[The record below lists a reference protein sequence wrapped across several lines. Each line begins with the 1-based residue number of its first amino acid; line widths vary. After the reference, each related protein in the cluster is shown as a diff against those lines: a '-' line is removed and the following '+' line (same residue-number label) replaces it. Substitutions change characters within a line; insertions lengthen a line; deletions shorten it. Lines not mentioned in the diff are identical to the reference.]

1 MAKMRFADKLRLLF
15 GKSAFDDEFWDD
27 LSDSLIEGD
36 LGAAFAV
43 SVTEELRSRCSRK
56 RVTERASVIRV
67 DRDTT
72 ALGASCSLR
81 PEAGRLAFSSHSGGQ
96 RRRKDHEHR
105 ENGQAPLIFI
115 QGHPSCRDTQG
126 RRDRSIESA
135 RGKGSPSES

>member
-56 RVTERASVIRV
+56 RVTERASVISELTEILRPWA
-67 DRDTT
+67 RP
-72 ALGASCSLR
+72 CSLR
-81 PEAGRLAFSSHSGGQ
+81 PEAGRLAFHLILGV
-96 RRRKDHEHR
+96 
-105 ENGQAPLIFI
+105 NGV
-115 QGHPSCRDTQG
+115 GKTT
-126 RRDRSIESA
+126 SIA
-135 RGKGSPSES
+135 KMAKLH